1 MIKIAIIGAGYM
13 AEEHIKA
20 FQQIKLCQIS
30 AIISRSKEKVIKLA
44 KKYRIPNIV
53 SDIGQ
58 LKKISKANLVV
69 VTVPEIEKY
78 GIMKRIII
86 FDWLIFIEK
95 PVGYN
100 LVESN
105 KIELLAKI
113 NKRKVLVA
121 HNRRFYSSVMKALK
135 DIEKNNKAKRFIHIQ
150 DQQSFEEARRYN
162 HPEKVVKNFM
172 YANSIHLI
180 DLIFVFCRGKVKKI
194 QNIKPWKG
202 ERTEIVLSFIEF
214 SSGDSAIYE
223 GIWKGPGPWS
233 CTITTKDKRWSLKP
247 LENLEIQEYG
257 SRCQNKIPIDSVD
270 FDFKPGLIVQ
280 SKNVINFL
288 KNKPNTSVTISESNK
303 TMKLI
308 KDIFT

>member
-30 AIISRSKEKVIKLA
+30 AIISRSKEKVIQLA

-53 SDIGQ
+53 NDIGQ

-78 GIMKRIII
+78 GIMKRIIK
-86 FDWLIFIEK
+86 FNWLIFIEK

-121 HNRRFYSSVMKALK
+121 HNRRFYCSVMKALK
-135 DIEKNNKAKRFIHIQ
+135 I
-150 DQQSFEEARRYN
+150 
-162 HPEKVVKNFM
+162 
-172 YANSIHLI
+172 
-180 DLIFVFCRGKVKKI
+180 
-194 QNIKPWKG
+194 
-202 ERTEIVLSFIEF
+202 
-214 SSGDSAIYE
+214 
-223 GIWKGPGPWS
+223 
-233 CTITTKDKRWSLKP
+233 
-247 LENLEIQEYG
+247 
-257 SRCQNKIPIDSVD
+257 
-270 FDFKPGLIVQ
+270 
-280 SKNVINFL
+280 
-288 KNKPNTSVTISESNK
+288 
-303 TMKLI
+303 
-308 KDIFT
+308 